1 MLSIKVL
8 GPGCANCE
16 RMMEM
21 AETTI
26 NEILVENPSLEV
38 SLEKITDTLKF
49 IDYGLLSTP
58 GLVVNDKLVSE
69 GRVPS
74 QSEVSNLIRQ
84 AMN

>member
-16 RMMEM
+16 RMMDL
-21 AETTI
+21 AENAI
-26 NEILVENPSLEV
+26 GEILSENPGLEV

-58 GLVVNDKLVSE
+58 GLVVNGKLVSE

-74 QSEVSNLIRQ
+74 QSEVSVLIRQ
-84 AMN
+84 ALN